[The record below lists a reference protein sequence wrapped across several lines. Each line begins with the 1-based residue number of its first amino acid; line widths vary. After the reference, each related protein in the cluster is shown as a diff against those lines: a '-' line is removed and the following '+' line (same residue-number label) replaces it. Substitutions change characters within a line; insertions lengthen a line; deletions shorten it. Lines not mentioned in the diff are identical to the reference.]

1 MTKETL
7 IPVRHEEVAVCG
19 EYILAAVTEDGK
31 AYFSPRHVCDALG
44 ITWSRQRKKIM
55 EDDVLATCVAEMATQ
70 LPGSGQR
77 RKYTM
82 LPIEFANGWL
92 FTIKKVRP
100 ELQDKLNLFRA
111 EAYHALDLWFRK
123 GLRYKEDALEALGLP
138 DFESPAEAA
147 RAWAEEREQR
157 IELEAEN
164 ATLRPKAKVYEACFA
179 DRQMS
184 VVQFAR
190 TLHGVNSM
198 KVKEDLMRAGYLRR
212 SGGVYR
218 VRGKFRDKF
227 FAERISPFRGFVTI
241 IALDGGK
248 EKMVELYL
256 DGKLTM
262 RRGFEHA
269 HERFFDEL
277 DF

>member
-44 ITWSRQRKKIM
+44 IAWTGQRVKIM
-55 EDDVLATCVAEMATQ
+55 DDDVLKLVVKEIFTTGRDGKTYKM
-70 LPGSGQR
+70 S
-77 RKYTM
+77 M

-100 ELQDKLNLFRA
+100 ELQAKLNLFRA

-123 GLRYKEDALEALGLP
+123 GLRYEEDSLEALGLP

-164 ATLRPKAKVYEACFA
+164 ATLRPKAKVYETCFA

>member
-1 MTKETL
+1 MAKETL
-7 IPVRHEEVAVCG
+7 TPVRHEEVAVCG

-44 ITWSRQRKKIM
+44 IAWQGQHVKIK
-55 EDDVLATCVAEMATQ
+55 DDEVLSSVVKIIVTTARDGKNYKTF
-70 LPGSGQR
+70 
-77 RKYTM
+77 M

-100 ELQDKLNLFRA
+100 ELQAKLNLFRA
-111 EAYHALDLWFRK
+111 EAYHVLDLWFRK
-123 GLRYKEDALEALGLP
+123 GLRYEEDALEALGLP

>member
-1 MTKETL
+1 MANETL

-44 ITWSRQRKKIM
+44 IDWKTQYRKVQS
-55 EDDVLATCVAEMATQ
+55 DPVLAKAMVIMPTPSRGGDQKT
-70 LPGSGQR
+70 S
-77 RKYTM
+77 M

-100 ELQDKLNLFRA
+100 ELQAKLNLFRA
-111 EAYHALDLWFRK
+111 EAFHVLDLWFRK
-123 GLRYKEDALEALGLP
+123 GLRYEEDALEALGLP

-164 ATLRPKAKVYEACFA
+164 ATLRPKAKVYETCFA

>member
-44 ITWSRQRKKIM
+44 IAWQGQHVKIK
-55 EDDVLATCVAEMATQ
+55 DDEVLSSVVKIIVTTARDGKNYKTF
-70 LPGSGQR
+70 
-77 RKYTM
+77 M

-100 ELQDKLNLFRA
+100 ELQAKLNLFRA
-111 EAYHALDLWFRK
+111 EAYHVLDLWFRK
-123 GLRYKEDALEALGLP
+123 GLRYEEDALEALGLP

-184 VVQFAR
+184 VAQFAR

>member
-44 ITWSRQRKKIM
+44 IDWPTQFRKIM
-55 EDDVLATCVAEMATQ
+55 ADEVLKSTVGEMTTVAADGKKRVQ
-70 LPGSGQR
+70 
-77 RKYTM
+77 TM

-100 ELQDKLNLFRA
+100 ELQNKLNLFRA

-123 GLRYKEDALEALGLP
+123 GLRYEEDSLEALGLP

-164 ATLRPKAKVYEACFA
+164 ATLRPKAKVYETCFA

-262 RRGFEHA
+262 RRGYEHA

>member
-19 EYILAAVTEDGK
+19 EYVLAAVTGDGK

-44 ITWSRQRKKIM
+44 IAWPRQFTKIKDDAVLSRTVTEMITVAADGKKR
-55 EDDVLATCVAEMATQ
+55 LQ
-70 LPGSGQR
+70 
-77 RKYTM
+77 TM

-100 ELQDKLNLFRA
+100 ELQAKLNLFRA
-111 EAYHALDLWFRK
+111 EAYHVLDLWFRK
-123 GLRYKEDALEALGLP
+123 GLRYEEDALEALGLP

-164 ATLRPKAKVYEACFA
+164 ATLRPKAKVYETCFA
-179 DRQMS
+179 DSQMS